1 MLQKIKLFDSHCHLD
16 DAKLAK
22 DLPAVLERVRL
33 SPGLMEIDWRR
44 KERSGQ
50 DSALKKGEN

>member
-22 DLPAVLERVRL
+22 DLPAVLERAVHFLIVLTCKRHT
-33 SPGLMEIDWRR
+33 GDAI
-44 KERSGQ
+44 
-50 DSALKKGEN
+50 